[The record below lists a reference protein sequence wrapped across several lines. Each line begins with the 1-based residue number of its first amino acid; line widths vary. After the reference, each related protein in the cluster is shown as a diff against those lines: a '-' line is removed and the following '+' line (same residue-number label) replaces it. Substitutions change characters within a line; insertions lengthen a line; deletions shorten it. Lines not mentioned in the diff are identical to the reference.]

1 MCQILLTIKVVNLG
15 EKKAENG
22 SREGHSEWLHAQGV
36 AGIDD
41 GVYRH
46 CPRHQHH
53 EEQPYP
59 VADVL
64 LCLQTKE
71 DQVWVQC
78 VCVCEMSRLYPL
90 DSSRL
95 WILSL

>member
-1 MCQILLTIKVVNLG
+1 MCRILLTIKVVNLG

-22 SREGHSEWLHAQGV
+22 SREGHSERLHAQGV

-78 VCVCEMSRLYPL
+78 VCVCVCEMSRLYPL

-95 WILSL
+95 